1 MRFQIPC
8 GYAHPYFRRSTW
20 NRLRVY
26 QNGSLIGR
34 CRNFRDRVFRITFM
48 THSDL
53 ALSLARRSDALAI
66 AKMSRVLIEYGL
78 QWKWTAQ
85 RVEASIRAANVNVL
99 VARLDTRIIGFAIMR
114 YGDDDA
120 HLDLLA
126 VAPPYRRLGV
136 AQQLLQWLEKC
147 ATVAG
152 TFRITLEVR
161 ENNRD
166 AQRFYER
173 MGYQRLSVVP
183 GYYQG
188 SEAAVRMS
196 RNLACE
202 APKQQDAEH

>member
-1 MRFQIPC
+1 
-8 GYAHPYFRRSTW
+8 
-20 NRLRVY
+20 
-26 QNGSLIGR
+26 
-34 CRNFRDRVFRITFM
+34 M

-53 ALSLARRSDALAI
+53 SLSLARRRDAPAI

-78 QWKWTAQ
+78 RWKWTAP
-85 RVEASIRAANVNVL
+85 RVEASICAANVNVL

-166 AQRFYER
+166 AQQFYER
-173 MGYQRLSVVP
+173 MGYRQLNVVP

-188 SEAAVRMS
+188 AEAAVRMS

-202 APKQQDAEH
+202 TPKQHDAGD